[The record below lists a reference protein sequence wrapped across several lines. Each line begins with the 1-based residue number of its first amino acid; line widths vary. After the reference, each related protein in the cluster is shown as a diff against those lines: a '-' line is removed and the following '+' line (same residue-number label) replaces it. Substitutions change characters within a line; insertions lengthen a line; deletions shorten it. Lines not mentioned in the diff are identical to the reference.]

1 MLIMGPK
8 NTVIFVVAFEL
19 HFVPTQV
26 HISRPSPVTTY
37 GISFCRTGTCIRAY
51 PKTLSRSLSY
61 DFVNV
66 IPCLVF
72 WLARSPVSSANFLTH
87 SHTHCIISHH
97 HHSIGLFLFQV
108 AEWMTWDCVYA
119 LHASIWL
126 CRGVGWLAGCLAPL
140 YCGGEEEEEEEKSS
154 LSSSF

>member
-1 MLIMGPK
+1 MWHSNCTLSQPKYTYHGP
-8 NTVIFVVAFEL
+8 
-19 HFVPTQV
+19 Q
-26 HISRPSPVTTY
+26 SPVTTY

-97 HHSIGLFLFQV
+97 HHSQHRPISISSGRMNDLGLRIR
-108 AEWMTWDCVYA
+108 TI
-119 LHASIWL
+119 HASKYLIMQ
-126 CRGVGWLAGCLAPL
+126 RGWLAGWLPRTAIL
-140 YCGGEEEEEEEKSS
+140 RRGRGGGGGEIIIIVIV
-154 LSSSF
+154 LIIITM